1 MEIVKQIMD
10 KTGISEEQA
19 KGALGTV
26 LGALKGKLPEGIAA
40 QLETVLN
47 GGEFSLSS
55 LATGELSE
63 LKDTAM
69 DKLGDLK
76 DGASDLLGK
85 FF

>member
-1 MEIVKQIMD
+1 MEIVKQIME

-26 LGALKGKLPEGIAA
+26 LGTLKGKLPEGIAN
-40 QLETVLN
+40 QLESVLN
-47 GGEFSLSS
+47 GGDFSLAS

-76 DGASDLLGK
+76 DGASGLLDK